1 MLSSKVWGLFCGLDE
16 LLTVTQYAV
25 IHGKMQLHF
34 NAFLPKYE
42 IYFNEHF
49 INDNVKSALYFMHK
63 VLYNSISQYDD
74 QRLQWNKLLNALTI
88 QVTSLST

>member
-1 MLSSKVWGLFCGLDE
+1 MLSSKLWGLFCGLDE

-49 INDNVKSALYFMHK
+49 INENVKSALYFVHK
-63 VLYNSISQYDD
+63 VLYNSISQYDG